1 MRVLRVLAPN
11 PGIRELE
18 GTNTWIVG
26 DVPALVIDP
35 GPDDRGHLDEVARTA
50 GSVGAIA
57 LTHDHPD
64 HAPGA
69 LPLAAMTGARVF
81 AAKPAEGPAEVIER
95 IRDGERVS
103 AGSVSL
109 EVVATPGHTADHVAF
124 FDMRSGSLF
133 TGDAVLGRGTS
144 VIDPPEGDLI
154 AYLRSL
160 RRMRELRP
168 RTIYPGHGPVVLRAL
183 AKLDE
188 YLDHRTM
195 REEQIL
201 TALGDA
207 SRTPEELVAEIYA
220 DYPPE
225 LHELAARSVLAHLL
239 KLEVEGRADKRMK
252 AGVVRWSAIEPRSC
266 ERCGRP
272 VRGRVRLCGSCTVA
286 VLQE

>member
-1 MRVLRVLAPN
+1 VIRVLAPN

-26 DVPALVIDP
+26 DAPALVIDP
-35 GPDDRGHLDEVARTA
+35 GLDDRGHLSEVARTA

-109 EVVATPGHTADHVAF
+109 GVVATPGHTADHVAF
-124 FDMRSGSLF
+124 FDTRSGSLF

-144 VIDPPEGDLI
+144 VIDPPEGDLA

-160 RRMRELRP
+160 RRMRELGP

-207 SRTPEELVAEIYA
+207 SRTPEELVTEIYA

-239 KLEVEGRADKRMK
+239 KLEVEGRADKRTN
-252 AGVVRWSAIEPRSC
+252 AGIVRWSAIEPRSC

>member
-1 MRVLRVLAPN
+1 M
-11 PGIRELE
+11 
-18 GTNTWIVG
+18 
-26 DVPALVIDP
+26 
-35 GPDDRGHLDEVARTA
+35 
-50 GSVGAIA
+50 
-57 LTHDHPD
+57 
-64 HAPGA
+64 
-69 LPLAAMTGARVF
+69 
-81 AAKPAEGPAEVIER
+81 ER
-95 IRDGERVS
+95 IRDGEQVS
-103 AGSVSL
+103 TGSVSL
-109 EVVATPGHTADHVAF
+109 AVVATPGHTPDHVAF
-124 FDMRSGSLF
+124 FDARTGSLF

-144 VIDPPEGDLI
+144 VIDPPEGDLA

-160 RRMRELRP
+160 RRMRELGP
-168 RTIYPGHGPVVLRAL
+168 RTIYPGHGPVVLRAV

-207 SRTPEELVAEIYA
+207 SRTPEELVTEIYA

-239 KLEVEGRADKRMK
+239 KLEVEGRAEKRTK

>member
-1 MRVLRVLAPN
+1 MRVIRVLAPN
-11 PGIRELE
+11 AGIRELE

-26 DVPALVIDP
+26 DAPALVLDP
-35 GPDDRGHLDEVARTA
+35 GPDDPRHLAEVARTA

-57 LTHDHPD
+57 VTHDHPD

-81 AAKPAEGPAEVIER
+81 AARPADGMQR
-95 IRDGERVS
+95 IRDGEQVS
-103 AGSVSL
+103 TGSVSL
-109 EVVATPGHTADHVAF
+109 AVVATPGHTHDHVAF
-124 FDMRSGSLF
+124 FDARMGSLF

-144 VIDPPEGDLI
+144 VIDPPEGDLA

-160 RRMRELRP
+160 RRMRELGP

-188 YLDHRTM
+188 YLDHRRM

-207 SRTPEELVAEIYA
+207 SRTPEELVAEIYS
-220 DYPPE
+220 DYPSE
-225 LHELAARSVLAHLL
+225 VRELAARSVLAHLL
-239 KLEVEGRADKRMK
+239 KLEVEGRADKRTK